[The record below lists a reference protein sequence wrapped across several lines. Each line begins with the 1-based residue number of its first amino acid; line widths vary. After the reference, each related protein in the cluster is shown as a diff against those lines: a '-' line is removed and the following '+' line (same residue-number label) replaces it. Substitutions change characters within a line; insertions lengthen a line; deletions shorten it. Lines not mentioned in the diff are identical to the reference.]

1 MDAKKK
7 KNKKKKGNQNKVAED
22 ATSNSEKVAVQE
34 SNNGSGLE
42 ENCNAHNSTD
52 VHGQNVGV
60 SESDMEHDK
69 NKIYEENFA
78 KLQEQVRELEYEKAL
93 WFQKQAIYAPLK
105 ANLEEKIKVLQEE
118 VYLCAQKEVITDYH
132 AKCHHRVHLK
142 LAIFHAFSVGVEYVE
157 AFVEEKLKNVE
168 SIKDSLVL
176 TEISLK
182 ERIARVEEAST
193 ALDTQVKELQG
204 LRNTFFEENQQLM
217 EKVTG
222 LEKKIQSIEER
233 APSHEN
239 LTETMT
245 KLPEDDF
252 SAQQTEA
259 SSALFGDQTSGST
272 ELSEKVNEPYIIPE
286 KHGGHPSGTD
296 LNGVEML
303 DRASSPSHYVSD
315 FREKIKDSGETVHP
329 SVQLQENFGANN
341 GINDLD
347 SETVNRPGPP
357 PSDEPRGSEPATV
370 PFDEIQIHKEDFTGV
385 QNNEIAE
392 AVPLSDAP
400 LIGAPFRLISFM
412 AKYVSG
418 ADLVKQNSSR
428 SGH

>member
-93 WFQKQAIYAPLK
+93 WFQKQA
-105 ANLEEKIKVLQEE
+105 NLEEKIKVLQEE
-118 VYLCAQKEVITDYH
+118 VDLCAQK
-132 AKCHHRVHLK
+132 
-142 LAIFHAFSVGVEYVE
+142 E

-222 LEKKIQSIEER
+222 LEQKIQSIEER

-239 LTETMT
+239 MTETMT

-272 ELSEKVNEPYIIPE
+272 ELSEKVNEPYIVPE

-315 FREKIKDSGETVHP
+315 FREKIKDSG
-329 SVQLQENFGANN
+329 
-341 GINDLD
+341 
-347 SETVNRPGPP
+347 PP

-385 QNNEIAE
+385 KNNEIAE

>member
-22 ATSNSEKVAVQE
+22 ATSISENVAVQE

-42 ENCNAHNSTD
+42 ENCNAYNSTN
-52 VHGQNVGV
+52 VHIQNVGV

-69 NKIYEENFA
+69 SKIYEESF
-78 KLQEQVRELEYEKAL
+78 
-93 WFQKQAIYAPLK
+93 

-118 VYLCAQKEVITDYH
+118 VDLYAQK
-132 AKCHHRVHLK
+132 
-142 LAIFHAFSVGVEYVE
+142 E

-222 LEKKIQSIEER
+222 LEQKIQSIEER
-233 APSHEN
+233 ATTHEN
-239 LTETMT
+239 LTEKMT

-259 SSALFGDQTSGST
+259 SSALFGDHTSGST
-272 ELSEKVNEPYIIPE
+272 ELPEKVTEPDIEAE
-286 KHGGHPSGTD
+286 KHGGHS
-296 LNGVEML
+296 VEML
-303 DRASSPSHYVSD
+303 DGASSANHHVSD
-315 FREKIKDSGETVHP
+315 FREKIKDSGEAVHP
-329 SVQLQENFGANN
+329 SIQLQEDFGAIDN
-341 GINDLD
+341 GIDDLD

-357 PSDEPRGSEPATV
+357 PSDEPRGSEPAAV
-370 PFDEIQIHKEDFTGV
+370 PFDEIQIHKEDLTGAE
-385 QNNEIAE
+385 NNEIAE

-418 ADLVKQNSSR
+418 ADLVERNSSR

>member
-118 VYLCAQKEVITDYH
+118 VYLCAQKE
-132 AKCHHRVHLK
+132 
-142 LAIFHAFSVGVEYVE
+142 

-245 KLPEDDF
+245 
-252 SAQQTEA
+252 
-259 SSALFGDQTSGST
+259 
-272 ELSEKVNEPYIIPE
+272 KVNEPYIIPE

>member
-118 VYLCAQKEVITDYH
+118 VYLCAQK
-132 AKCHHRVHLK
+132 
-142 LAIFHAFSVGVEYVE
+142 E

>member
-93 WFQKQAIYAPLK
+93 WFQKQA
-105 ANLEEKIKVLQEE
+105 NLEEKIKVLQEE
-118 VYLCAQKEVITDYH
+118 VDLCAQ
-132 AKCHHRVHLK
+132 R
-142 LAIFHAFSVGVEYVE
+142 E

-222 LEKKIQSIEER
+222 LEQKIQSIEER
-233 APSHEN
+233 ATSHEN

-272 ELSEKVNEPYIIPE
+272 ELSEKVNEPYIVPE

>member
-93 WFQKQAIYAPLK
+93 WFQKQA
-105 ANLEEKIKVLQEE
+105 NLEEKIKVLQEE
-118 VYLCAQKEVITDYH
+118 VDLCAQK
-132 AKCHHRVHLK
+132 
-142 LAIFHAFSVGVEYVE
+142 E

-168 SIKDSLVL
+168 SFKDSLVL

-222 LEKKIQSIEER
+222 LEQKIQSIEER

-272 ELSEKVNEPYIIPE
+272 ELSEKVNEPYIVPE

-296 LNGVEML
+296 LNRVEML

-370 PFDEIQIHKEDFTGV
+370 PFDEIQIHKEDLTGV
-385 QNNEIAE
+385 KNNEIAE

>member
-93 WFQKQAIYAPLK
+93 WFQKQA
-105 ANLEEKIKVLQEE
+105 NLEEKIKVLQEE
-118 VYLCAQKEVITDYH
+118 VYLCAQK
-132 AKCHHRVHLK
+132 
-142 LAIFHAFSVGVEYVE
+142 E

>member
-34 SNNGSGLE
+34 SNNGSRLE
-42 ENCNAHNSTD
+42 ENCNSHTSTNI
-52 VHGQNVGV
+52 HIQNVGV

-78 KLQEQVRELEYEKAL
+78 KLQEQDRGLEYEKTL
-93 WFQKQAIYAPLK
+93 WFQKQ

-118 VYLCAQKEVITDYH
+118 VDLCAQKE
-132 AKCHHRVHLK
+132 
-142 LAIFHAFSVGVEYVE
+142 AFL
-157 AFVEEKLKNVE
+157 EEKLKNVE

-176 TEISLK
+176 AEMSLK

-204 LRNTFFEENQQLM
+204 SRKIFFEENQQLM

-222 LEKKIQSIEER
+222 LEQKIQIIER
-233 APSHEN
+233 ATSHEN
-239 LTETMT
+239 LAAKMT
-245 KLPEDDF
+245 KLHEDDF

-259 SSALFGDQTSGST
+259 SSALFGDQTFGST
-272 ELSEKVNEPYIIPE
+272 ELSEKVNEPYTVPE
-286 KHGGHPSGTD
+286 KHGGYPSGTD
-296 LNGVEML
+296 LNNVEML
-303 DRASSPSHYVSD
+303 DRPSSPSHYVSE
-315 FREKIKDSGETVHP
+315 FEEKIKDLGETVQP
-329 SVQLQENFGANN
+329 SVELQENFGANN
-341 GINDLD
+341 GINDMD
-347 SETVNRPGPP
+347 SETVDQPGTP
-357 PSDEPRGSEPATV
+357 PSDEPSTSEPATV
-370 PFDEIQIHKEDFTGV
+370 PFDEIQIHKEDLTGV
-385 QNNEIAE
+385 KNNEIAE
-392 AVPLSDAP
+392 AIPLSDAP